1 MRRLL
6 LAVGFSF
13 ASLAL
18 TAQNFE
24 IAGLEDSYKGS
35 VGEVIQAPVRIKNNF
50 DKPITLVIKRIETQI
65 GSSQKNFFCPD
76 NNCLDQRTDTYTV
89 RLEPG
94 ETLQRFAIGLE
105 AGLTEGFSSVKYQVF
120 NKANPSDVTLL
131 DINFVV
137 EGKQE
142 KGHIYSSPLITI
154 HDLYPNPVVTS
165 ARIDYDIHQEHVKAK
180 IIIHNILGSPLSAY
194 DLLASQNSLKIEA
207 DQLNTGIY
215 FYTLYVNNESVL
227 TRKLM
232 VKK

>member
-18 TAQNFE
+18 AAQNFE

-50 DKPITLVIKRIETQI
+50 DKPITLVIRRIETQI

-142 KGHIYSSPLITI
+142 KGHIYASPLITI

>member
-1 MRRLL
+1 MGRLL
-6 LAVGFSF
+6 LAVVLCF
-13 ASLAL
+13 ASYAL

-24 IAGLEDSYKGS
+24 IAGLEESYKGA
-35 VGEVIQAPVRIKNNF
+35 VGEVIQAPVKIRNTF
-50 DKPITLVIKRIETQI
+50 DKPITLVIRRIETQI
-65 GSSQKNFFCPD
+65 GSTQKNFFCPD
-76 NNCLDQRTDTYTV
+76 NNCLDQRTDIYTV

-94 ETLQRFAIGLE
+94 EILERFAIGLE

-120 NKANPSDVTLL
+120 NKANPSEITQL

-142 KGHIYSSPLITI
+142 KGHIYSSSLITI

-194 DLLASQNSLKIEA
+194 DLLPSQNSVKIEA
-207 DQLNTGIY
+207 EQLNTGIY